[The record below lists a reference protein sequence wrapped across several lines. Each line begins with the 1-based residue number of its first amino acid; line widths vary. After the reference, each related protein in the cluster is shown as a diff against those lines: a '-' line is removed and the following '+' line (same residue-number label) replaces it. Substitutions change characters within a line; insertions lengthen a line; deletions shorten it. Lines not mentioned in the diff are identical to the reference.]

1 MIDLHCHVDLYPDP
15 VAVLD
20 GAEKRGTFV
29 LAVTTTPLAF
39 QGNLDLVGDR
49 RRIRVA
55 LGLHPELVAERHAE
69 IDLFVDL
76 LPRTAYVGEV
86 GLDGSPR
93 NRASFAKQER
103 VFERVVGEC
112 ARLGGRVLSIH
123 SRRAASAVLDILGT
137 TPTCGVP
144 VLHWF
149 SGTPRELERAVA
161 TGCWFSVGPLMLATP
176 AGRRL
181 VSAMPIDR
189 VLTETDAPFA
199 QAAGKPL
206 MPWDVVDAEAALAGL
221 WSLTQE
227 ETRHRLRQN
236 LLALAKRATEM
247 PVGPQSLHSTH
258 ESRLRVG

>member
-20 GAEKRGTFV
+20 EAEKRGAFV

-55 LGLHPELVAERHAE
+55 LGLHPELVPERHAE
-69 IDLFVDL
+69 IDLFVNL
-76 LPRTAYVGEV
+76 LPQTAYVGEV

-103 VFERVVGEC
+103 VFDRIVREC
-112 ARLGGRVLSIH
+112 TRLGGRVMSIH

-137 TPTCGVP
+137 VPGCGVP

-149 SGTPRELERAVA
+149 SGTSRELERAVA
-161 TGCWFSVGPLMLATP
+161 SGCWFSVGPLMLATP

-181 VSAMPIDR
+181 VSSMPQDR

-199 QAAGKPL
+199 QVAGTPL
-206 MPWDVVDAEAALAGL
+206 MPWDVVDAETVLAGL
-221 WSLTQE
+221 WGFTSE
-227 ETRHRLRQN
+227 ETRLRLRQN
-236 LLALAKRATEM
+236 LLHLAKRATEITIEARS
-247 PVGPQSLHSTH
+247 PDRAQV
-258 ESRLRVG
+258 SRSRTW

>member
-1 MIDLHCHVDLYPDP
+1 MIDLHCHIDLYPDP

-20 GAEKRGTFV
+20 EAEKRGAFV

-39 QGNLDLVGDR
+39 QGNLDLVAGR

-55 LGLHPELVAERHAE
+55 LGLHPELVAERHDE
-69 IDLFVDL
+69 IDFFVDL

-93 NRASFAKQER
+93 NRASFGRQEQ
-103 VFERVVGEC
+103 VFARIVKEC

-123 SRRAASAVLDILGT
+123 SRRAAARVLDILGSA
-137 TPTCGVP
+137 PACGVP

-149 SGTPRELERAVA
+149 SGTSRELERAVA
-161 TGCWFSVGPLMLATP
+161 SGCWFSVGPLMLATP

-181 VSAMPIDR
+181 VSAMPADR

-199 QAAGKPL
+199 QVAGAPL
-206 MPWDVVDAEAALAGL
+206 LPWDVVDAEAVLAGL
-221 WSLTQE
+221 WGITGE
-227 ETRHRLRQN
+227 ETRHRLHQN
-236 LLALAKRATEM
+236 LLNLAKRAIEM
-247 PVGPQSLHSTH
+247 PVEPPTALQADQ
-258 ESRLRVG
+258 SRLRAG

>member
-20 GAEKRGTFV
+20 GAEEHGAFV

-103 VFERVVGEC
+103 VFERIVEEC

-123 SRRAASAVLDILGT
+123 SRRAASAVLDILDAT
-137 TPTCGVP
+137 SACGVP

-149 SGTPRELERAVA
+149 SGTSRELERAVA
-161 TGCWFSVGPLMLATP
+161 CGCWFSVGPVMLATP

-181 VSAMPIDR
+181 VSAMPQDR

-199 QAAGKPL
+199 QVAGAPL
-206 MPWDVVDAEAALAGL
+206 MPWDVVDAEAVLAGL
-221 WSLTQE
+221 WGHTRE
-227 ETRHRLRQN
+227 ETRLRLRQN
-236 LLALAKRATEM
+236 LLHLAKSATEM
-247 PVGPQSLHSTH
+247 PVVPHSPGRTH
-258 ESRLRVG
+258 ESRSRAG